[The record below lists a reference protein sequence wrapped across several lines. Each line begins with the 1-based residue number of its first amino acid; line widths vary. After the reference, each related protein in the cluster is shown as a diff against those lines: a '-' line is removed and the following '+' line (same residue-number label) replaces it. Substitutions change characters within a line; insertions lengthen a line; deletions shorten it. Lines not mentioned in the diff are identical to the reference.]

1 MGHGYTKLQTY
12 SCPVFEGKAFEFDIE
27 IPNISLLLKPET
39 FVSCGENGRALGG
52 PAFVY
57 PVFNMDN
64 IS

>member
-1 MGHGYTKLQTY
+1 MRHGYTKLQIY
-12 SCPVFEGKAFEFDIE
+12 SCFVFEGRAFEFDIE
-27 IPNISLLLKPET
+27 IPNISLLLSPET
-39 FVSCGENGRALGG
+39 CVSCGENGALGG